1 MPAEMVFSKGHSP
14 IAKVDVA
21 TMTDVRESPF
31 KQPALPSTPVPVL
44 REQLQRM
51 RMLLFNKE
59 QESETLREELE
70 DLKNFTRLEQDIGVH
85 ALATAKSVDSQ
96 VFISIPYYL
105 STTLINNILS
115 FAVQE
120 SADKLHRALQT
131 ANDMEVLYLDTHR
144 KLSELKT
151 EFQTKEAEH
160 ESEIHAMQT
169 DHKLQ
174 IETKLTEKKRLAKE
188 LVRIEC
194 LPYSRCI
201 SN

>member
-1 MPAEMVFSKGHSP
+1 M
-14 IAKVDVA
+14 
-21 TMTDVRESPF
+21 
-31 KQPALPSTPVPVL
+31 
-44 REQLQRM
+44 
-51 RMLLFNKE
+51 
-59 QESETLREELE
+59 
-70 DLKNFTRLEQDIGVH
+70 
-85 ALATAKSVDSQ
+85 
-96 VFISIPYYL
+96 
-105 STTLINNILS
+105 
-115 FAVQE
+115 
-120 SADKLHRALQT
+120 ADKLHRALQT
-131 ANDMEVLYLDTHR
+131 ANDMEVLYLDTLR